1 MGVEPTLTAWKAD
14 TSPRRSPLVWISRDI
29 RVSVPLLLGPAAEN
43 GSGRRQSVSLSGLRR
58 CPPLPQGFRRLP
70 PFPLS
75 SRSLLAY
82 EAVWGFGGIPY
93 GLDAPA
99 NLKISQYGRKKNQN
113 RYAEHNEKGVHFL
126 TVALEARAPTTRRLY
141 TLAGRTALANYRVSL
156 PNYEFFW
163 GRDSTPAA
171 TRTNTDRFR
180 APCSI

>member
-1 MGVEPTLTAWKAD
+1 M
-14 TSPRRSPLVWISRDI
+14 
-29 RVSVPLLLGPAAEN
+29 
-43 GSGRRQSVSLSGLRR
+43 
-58 CPPLPQGFRRLP
+58 
-70 PFPLS
+70 
-75 SRSLLAY
+75 
-82 EAVWGFGGIPY
+82 GFGGIPY

-163 GRDSTPAA
+163 GRDSSTAMGWVMIG
-171 TRTNTDRFR
+171 F
-180 APCSI
+180 APPVASSRLYRCRH